1 MADVG
6 DVLRGL
12 GGKRVR
18 IRRTPGYGYEN
29 PVVGT
34 VERVTADGQLLLRVH
49 PARLD
54 AIRLGEIA
62 EIEILDSDNV

>member
-6 DVLRGL
+6 NVLRGL

-18 IRRTPGYGYEN
+18 IRRTPGHAYEN
-29 PVVGT
+29 PVVGV

-54 AIRLGEIA
+54 AIRVGEIA
-62 EIEILDSDNV
+62 ELEILADDA

>member
-6 DVLRGL
+6 DVLREL

-18 IRRTPGYGYEN
+18 IRRTPGYAYEN
-29 PVVGT
+29 PVEGT
-34 VERVTADGQLLLRVH
+34 VERVTTDGQLLLRVH

-54 AIRLGEIA
+54 AIRVGEIA
-62 EIEILDSDNV
+62 ELEILDDDV